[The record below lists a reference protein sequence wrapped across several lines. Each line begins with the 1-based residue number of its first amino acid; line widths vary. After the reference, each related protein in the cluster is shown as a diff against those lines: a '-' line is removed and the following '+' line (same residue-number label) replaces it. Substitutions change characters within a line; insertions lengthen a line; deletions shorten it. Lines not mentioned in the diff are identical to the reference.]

1 MGNNN
6 SQDMKTRM
14 AMLQR
19 QQMQQGIAPN
29 LLPGVRIEDLIDIGC
44 SFCGSKNF
52 YPASALKFASR
63 LMARNGQPTLVQFPL
78 GFACASCGQLNP
90 FDAAK
95 IQSGLEGANDQDGQ
109 KLKAKQEK
117 EKENPAPDLGVSVS
131 EEVKPKEHLN

>member
-1 MGNNN
+1 MANN

-29 LLPGVRIEDLIDIGC
+29 LLPGVRIEDLLDISC
-44 SFCGSKNF
+44 NNCGSKNF
-52 YPASALKFASR
+52 YPASALKFGSR
-63 LMARNGQPTLVQFPL
+63 LMSRNGQPTLAQFPL

-95 IQSGLEGANDQDGQ
+95 LQAGLEGANGQDGQ